1 MLADNPKKSL
11 QYDSSSS
18 GVVLVF
24 GVLLG
29 DCLNVDHVQNKS
41 SFVREPEKG
50 PNQKRNL
57 TDRFFDSIVARPGNT
72 GDNEFVIYNR

>member
-1 MLADNPKKSL
+1 M
-11 QYDSSSS
+11 
-18 GVVLVF
+18 F

-29 DCLNVDHVQNKS
+29 DCLNVDHIPNKS

-50 PNQKRNL
+50 PTQKRNL
-57 TDRFFDSIVARPGNT
+57 SDGFFDSIVARPAV